1 LDASQPE
8 PRTAADLIDRVQT
21 EWAAL
26 EYLVAGL
33 SLPQLITP
41 GPQGWSVKDHLV
53 HIAEWE
59 AATGAVLARRPQHE
73 GFRLA
78 PPLPADIDA
87 LNDLL
92 FQRSRDVPID
102 EVQAN
107 GRRVHAEIIAA
118 LGRLTDAD
126 VRSTIAEYGANP
138 TDDRPLLQKMAG
150 DTYLHYAEHVG
161 WIKELLAARGI
172 SKGAAGPL

>member
-1 LDASQPE
+1 MDASQPE
-8 PRTAADLIDRVQT
+8 PRSAAELIDRVQI

-26 EYLVAGL
+26 EFVVAGL
-33 SLPQLITP
+33 SLEQLVTP

-73 GFRLA
+73 GFS
-78 PPLPADIDA
+78 LPADLPTDIDA
-87 LNDLL
+87 LNDVLY
-92 FQRSRDVPID
+92 QRSRDVPID
-102 EVQAN
+102 EVQAK

-126 VRSTIAEYGANP
+126 MRLTVAEYGANP
-138 TDDRPLLQKMAG
+138 TDDRPLGRKIAN
-150 DTYLHYAEHVG
+150 DTYFHYAEHVG
-161 WIKELLAARGI
+161 WIKELLAA
-172 SKGAAGPL
+172 LTT

>member
-8 PRTAADLIDRVQT
+8 PRITADLIDRVQL

-26 EYLVAGL
+26 EYIVAGL
-33 SLPQLITP
+33 SLPQLTTP

-78 PPLPADIDA
+78 PPLPGDIDA
-87 LNDLL
+87 LNDVL
-92 FQRSRDVPID
+92 FQRSRDLPID
-102 EVQAN
+102 EVQAR

-118 LGRLTDAD
+118 LGRLSDAD
-126 VRSTIAEYGANP
+126 LQSTIAVYGGDP
-138 TDDRPLLQKMAG
+138 TDNRSLLSKIAG
-150 DTYLHYAEHVG
+150 DTYGHYADHVV
-161 WIKELLAARGI
+161 WIKELLAA
-172 SKGAAGPL
+172 LTN

>member
-1 LDASQPE
+1 MDASQPD
-8 PRTAADLIDRVQT
+8 PRSAAELIDRVQV

-26 EYLVAGL
+26 EYVAAGL
-33 SLPQLITP
+33 SLEQLVTP

-73 GFRLA
+73 GFG
-78 PPLPADIDA
+78 LPADLPTDIDA
-87 LNDLL
+87 LNDVLY
-92 FQRSRDVPID
+92 QRSRDVPID
-102 EVQAN
+102 EVQAK

-126 VRSTIAEYGANP
+126 IRSTIAEYGANP
-138 TDDRPLLQKMAG
+138 TDDRPLLRKIAG
-150 DTYLHYAEHVG
+150 DTYVHYAEHAG
-161 WIKELLAARGI
+161 WIKELLSAQ
-172 SKGAAGPL
+172 ST